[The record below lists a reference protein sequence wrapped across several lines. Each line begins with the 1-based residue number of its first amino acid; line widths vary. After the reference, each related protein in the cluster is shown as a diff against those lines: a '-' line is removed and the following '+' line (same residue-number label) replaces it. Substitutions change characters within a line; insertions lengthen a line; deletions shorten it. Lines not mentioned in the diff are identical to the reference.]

1 MGRRLCSALSCLL
14 LVGLSQAADVYL
26 SPSQEFPSRL
36 SLQHAGF
43 VLSQHL
49 GLEPTENFQNYG
61 GLLRE
66 QEFVAQGAS
75 NALFLLVDD
84 ANVQD
89 IIPSF
94 MSRSFSIAGAHTS
107 SLTSFV
113 SSYLQR
119 AAHAYS
125 LVYSDL
131 AIPPEGIPRTL
142 DIFSAPTPA
151 NEAFLAEIS
160 TLIKFIEPTE
170 DTLDDK
176 FASLELTGLS
186 QLAATYGRSSDQYQ
200 LAARTVRAVLES
212 SISDAKTRVAVLSYS
227 PSLALDKRQPQPPQ
241 QSPLPALRPSTGPPI
256 RYLASCLTSSEAC
269 SNATNACSNHGQCV
283 STLIAGQE
291 CFVCACSNT
300 KSNSGKTES
309 WAGDMCQRKDISST
323 FVLIAGTVITL
334 ILLMGGSVSLLYSI
348 GGENLPSILTGGV
361 ASGLRRE

>member
-43 VLSQHL
+43 VMSQHL

-61 GLLRE
+61 ELLRE
-66 QEFVAQGAS
+66 HEFVAQGPS

-84 ANVQD
+84 ASLQD
-89 IIPSF
+89 IIPSC
-94 MSRSFSIAGAHTS
+94 MSRSFSIAGAPTS

-119 AAHAYS
+119 AVHAYS
-125 LVYSDL
+125 LVYSDI
-131 AIPPEGIPRTL
+131 AIPPEGTPRTL

-160 TLIKFIEPTE
+160 TLNKFVEPTT
-170 DTLDDK
+170 DIHDDK

-200 LAARTVRAVLES
+200 LAARTVRAVLEAS
-212 SISDAKTRVAVLSYS
+212 TADAKTRVAILSYTPS
-227 PSLALDKRQPQPPQ
+227 PIMGKRQPQSPQ
-241 QSPLPALRPSTGPPI
+241 QSPFPAVRPPVGPPI
-256 RYLASCLTSSEAC
+256 RRLASCLTSAEAC
-269 SNATNACSNHGQCV
+269 SDATNSCSGHGQCV
-283 STLIAGQE
+283 STLIAEQE
-291 CFVCACSNT
+291 CFVCACSDT
-300 KSNSGKTES
+300 KSNSGKTQS

-348 GGENLPSILTGGV
+348 GYDELPSILTGGV

>member
-26 SPSQEFPSRL
+26 SPSQAFSSRL

-49 GLEPTENFQNYG
+49 GLEPIENFQNYG
-61 GLLRE
+61 ELLRE
-66 QEFVAQGAS
+66 HEFVAQGAS

-84 ANVQD
+84 ASLQD

-94 MSRSFSIAGAHTS
+94 MSRSFSIAGAPTG

-131 AIPPEGIPRTL
+131 AVPPEGIPRTL

-160 TLIKFIEPTE
+160 TLTKFVEPTT
-170 DTLDDK
+170 DIYDDK

-200 LAARTVRAVLES
+200 LAARTVRAVIEAS
-212 SISDAKTRVAVLSYS
+212 TVDANTRVAVVSYT
-227 PSLALDKRQPQPPQ
+227 PSLIMDKRQPQPPQ
-241 QSPLPALRPSTGPPI
+241 QSPLPAPRPPPGPPI
-256 RYLASCLTSSEAC
+256 RRLASCLTSAEAC
-269 SNATNACSNHGQCV
+269 SNATNACFGHGQCV
-283 STLIAGQE
+283 STLSAEQE

-300 KSNSGKTES
+300 KSDSGKTES
-309 WAGDMCQRKDISST
+309 WVGDMCQRKDISST

-348 GGENLPSILTGGV
+348 GGDELPSILTGGV

>member
-1 MGRRLCSALSCLL
+1 MGPRLCSALSCLL
-14 LVGLSQAADVYL
+14 LVSLSQAADVYL
-26 SPSQEFPSRL
+26 SPSQPFPSLL

-43 VLSQHL
+43 ALSQHL
-49 GLEPTENFQNYG
+49 GLEPIENFQNYG
-61 GLLRE
+61 ELLRE
-66 QEFVAQGAS
+66 HEFVGQGAS

-84 ANVQD
+84 ANLQAC
-89 IIPSF
+89 
-94 MSRSFSIAGAHTS
+94 SFSIAGAPTS
-107 SLTSFV
+107 SITSFV

-160 TLIKFIEPTE
+160 TLTKFVEPTA
-170 DTLDDK
+170 DIYDDK

-200 LAARTVRAVLES
+200 LAARTVRAVLEAS
-212 SISDAKTRVAVLSYS
+212 AADAKTRVAVLSYT
-227 PSLALDKRQPQPPQ
+227 PSLILDKRQPQSPQ
-241 QSPLPALRPSTGPPI
+241 QSPLAALRPLAGPPI
-256 RYLASCLTSSEAC
+256 RRLASCFTSAETC
-269 SNATNACSNHGQCV
+269 SNGTNSCSGHGQCV
-283 STLIAGQE
+283 STLSAEQE
-291 CFVCACSNT
+291 CFICACSDT

-334 ILLMGGSVSLLYSI
+334 ILLMGGAVSLLYSI
-348 GGENLPSILTGGV
+348 GDDELPSILMGGV
-361 ASGLRRE
+361 ASGLRKE